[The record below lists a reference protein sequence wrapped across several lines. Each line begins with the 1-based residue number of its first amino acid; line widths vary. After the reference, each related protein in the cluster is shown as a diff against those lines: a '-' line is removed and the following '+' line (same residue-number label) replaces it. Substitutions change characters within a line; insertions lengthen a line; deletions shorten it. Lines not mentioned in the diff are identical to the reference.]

1 MCHSRDMQQSVVAC
15 LIGNLTDVILIR
27 TYTKENVIISANSYE
42 TVGVNAPVIPGYTRT
57 TWWADCT
64 NSSSGGV
71 NMSATN
77 VYRVSVSTGEDN
89 VAVAVKNTGS
99 SQAKVDVKL
108 RMTYTR
114 NALVG

>member
-1 MCHSRDMQQSVVAC
+1 MERLNE
-15 LIGNLTDVILIR
+15 LIGNLTDAILIR
-27 TYTKENVIISANSYE
+27 IYTEEDVVIPGNSYE
-42 TVGVNAPVIPGYTRT
+42 SVEINAPVIPGYTRT

-89 VAVAVKNTGS
+89 VVVAVKNTGS

>member
-1 MCHSRDMQQSVVAC
+1 
-15 LIGNLTDVILIR
+15 
-27 TYTKENVIISANSYE
+27 
-42 TVGVNAPVIPGYTRT
+42 
-57 TWWADCT
+57 
-64 NSSSGGV
+64 
-71 NMSATN
+71 MSATN

-89 VAVAVKNTGS
+89 VVVAVKNTGS